1 MYLLLFA
8 KIQSEKIVAR
18 VACFHF
24 SVEYGQVIINHRKKL
39 SDSEIQT
46 VGIIKRKISLYRRQQ
61 RLLIK
66 VGKSSL
72 YTKIQ
77 KLREKEMKDVLDD
90 MQVSSQITKNVH
102 YKSSSFKCIA
112 DGKAIHLKLVG

>member
-18 VACFHF
+18 VAYFHF

-46 VGIIKRKISLYRRQQ
+46 VDIIKRKISRYRRQQ

-66 VGKSSL
+66 VGNSSPI

-90 MQVSSQITKNVH
+90 MQVSSQIARNVH
-102 YKSSSFKCIA
+102 YKSSGFKCIA
-112 DGKAIHLKLVG
+112 DCKADC